1 MQPRSLHAIVYG
13 IIVSWTIFPVVCV
26 LIVFAVAPIVGCEV
40 NEGSPT
46 PCLVFGVDIGK
57 ILYTLGVMGWLGVV
71 TLPTGGL
78 ALAAY
83 TLFAIFWP
91 RISRRGK

>member
-1 MQPRSLHAIVYG
+1 M
-13 IIVSWTIFPVVCV
+13 VSWTIFPVVCV
-26 LIVFAVAPIVGCEV
+26 LIVFAVAPMFGCEV

-78 ALAAY
+78 ALVAY